1 MERSSRSVKK
11 YRRDLRKA
19 LENEYLRK
27 TLDNFAV
34 SYREARERAFEGTD
48 FEKLRLEL
56 ASSRQSAMERLEEL
70 YARFKENAE
79 KKGAV
84 VYRAR
89 TAQEANEIIHRI
101 ARDTGSRKIVKSK
114 SMTAEEIFL
123 NAYLEKREYRVV
135 ETDLGEWIIQLCG
148 HGPSHMVMPAI
159 HLCRRDVAE
168 IFQKYTGQPID
179 PEDIGAMVALARREL
194 RKEFIE
200 AHMGISGANF
210 AIADTGTLGI
220 VTNEGNA
227 RLVTTLPPVHVALV
241 GLDKLIP
248 DTKTALRILRL
259 LPRNATGQAI
269 STYVT
274 WISGAI
280 PWKGDKG
287 GQKKLYIVFLDNGRS
302 EIAKDPVFGEV
313 LRCIRCGAC
322 ANVCPI
328 YRLVG
333 GHNYGHIYIGA
344 IGLILTY
351 FYHGAE
357 NDEAIVRN
365 CLNCQACKE
374 VCPVGIDLPYLIK
387 ETYGKV
393 LEYKGVKPVKNLLL
407 AKILRDRRLFHFLL
421 RRARFIQKPFADS
434 DGMIRHLPLFFMKEH
449 SFRSLPSITARPF
462 RDRWPSVMPKPR
474 AEKEKVAFFAGCLID
489 FVYPEQAESAMRI
502 FDRLGVSVTFPEGQT
517 CCGLPALMA
526 AEKET
531 SRQVAMQ
538 NIEAFVGDASD
549 CRYIVT
555 LCASCGSHIKE
566 NYPRLFA
573 SEEEQR
579 RAVEFSRK
587 VIDFSSFVFRLIG
600 EGKSYF
606 SASGESVTYHAPC
619 HLCRGLKVKDAPR
632 RLISA
637 AGYSYVPSSEEEV
650 CCGLGGSYSL
660 EFPEISRELL
670 SKKLDNVQSTGAKYL
685 VTDCPGCLLQLRGG
699 MDRRGNPLDVLHMA
713 ELLDR
718 ALKR

>member
-1 MERSSRSVKK
+1 MERSPRSIKK
-11 YRRDLRKA
+11 YRSDLAKA
-19 LENEYLRK
+19 LENEYLRT
-27 TLDNFAV
+27 TLDNFAL
-34 SYREARERAFEGTD
+34 SYREARGRAFEGID
-48 FEKLRLEL
+48 FEGLRLEL
-56 ASSRQSAMERLEEL
+56 GSSRQSAVEKLEEL
-70 YARFKENAE
+70 YARFKEKAE
-79 KKGAV
+79 EKGAV

-89 TAQEANEIIHRI
+89 TALEANEIIHRI
-101 ARDTGSRKIVKSK
+101 AQDAGARKIVKSK

-123 NAYLEKREYRVV
+123 NAYLEKRGYRVV

-200 AHMGISGANF
+200 AHVGISGANF
-210 AIADTGTLGI
+210 AVAETGTLGI

-227 RLVTTLPPVHVALV
+227 RLVTTLPPVHIALV
-241 GLDKLIP
+241 GLDKLVP
-248 DTKTALRILRL
+248 DTGTALRILRL
-259 LPRNATGQAI
+259 LPRNATGQPI

-274 WISGAI
+274 WISGAV
-280 PWKGDKG
+280 PWNGDEG
-287 GQKKLYIVFLDNGRS
+287 GQKRLYIVFLDNGRS
-302 EIAKDPVFGEV
+302 EIAKDPIFGEV

-333 GHNYGHIYIGA
+333 GHNYGHVYIGA

-357 NDEAIVRN
+357 NDEALVRN

-393 LEYKGVKPVKNLLL
+393 LEYRGRKPVKNLVL
-407 AKILRDRRLFHFLL
+407 AKVLKNRRLFHFLL
-421 RRARFIQKPFADS
+421 RRARLIQKPIADS
-434 DGMIRHLPLFFMKEH
+434 DGMIRHLPFFFMKEH
-449 SFRSLPSITARPF
+449 SFRSLPSITAHPF
-462 RDRWPSVMPKPR
+462 RDRWPSVKPEPG
-474 AEKEKVAFFAGCLID
+474 AEREKVGFFAGCLID
-489 FVYPEQAESAMRI
+489 FVYPEQAESAMKI
-502 FDRLGVSVTFPEGQT
+502 FERLGVSVTFPEGQT

-526 AEKET
+526 SEKET
-531 SRQVAMQ
+531 ARLVALQ
-538 NIEAFVGDASD
+538 NIGAFARDASD

-555 LCASCGSHIKE
+555 LCASCGSHMKE
-566 NYPRLFA
+566 NYPRLFYTP
-573 SEEEQR
+573 EER
-579 RAVEFSRK
+579 SRAVEFSK
-587 VIDFSSFVFRLIG
+587 KIVDFSSFVLG
-600 EGKSYF
+600 LMGDDEKSFF
-606 SASGESVTYHAPC
+606 SSSGETVTYHAPC
-619 HLCRGLKVKDAPR
+619 HLCRGLKVKEAPR
-632 RLISA
+632 RLISV
-637 AGYSYVPSSEEEV
+637 AGYVYAPCPEEEV

-670 SKKLDNVQSTGAKYL
+670 SKKLDDVLSAGARYL

-699 MDRRGNPLDVLHMA
+699 MDRRGNPVRVLHMA
-713 ELLDR
+713 ELLAK
-718 ALKR
+718 ALR